1 MRIIIKQN
9 IYIIF
14 LLALCHFAAAQPTFN
29 DKANREEAFL
39 AVKEMRYGGVL
50 VVRLKTNHIKI
61 KSLQR
66 ELSNPNLKPGKRK
79 RIQGILDE
87 TISRKDAINTTMAN
101 AFLDSFRFCPVYL
114 SYDTSANTLK
124 TAKNGIF
131 LNRDL
136 QIDPTISIPD
146 TANIFI
152 AYYHEKSGDYPSDGL
167 MIRRLS
173 KTLNEPFPHYTAIK
187 ESFINE
193 MNTPRLR
200 KVIVILDDKLGKL
213 LARAE
218 KRE

>member
-1 MRIIIKQN
+1 MHLIIKLSLLL
-9 IYIIF
+9 F
-14 LLALCHFAAAQPTFN
+14 LLALCRFAIAQPTFN
-29 DKANREEAFL
+29 EKANREEAFL
-39 AVKEMRYGGVL
+39 AVKEMKYGGVL

-87 TISRKDAINTTMAN
+87 TITRKDAINSTMAN
-101 AFLDSFRFCPVYL
+101 AFLDSFSFCPIYL
-114 SYDTSANTLK
+114 CYDSSANTLK
-124 TAKNGIF
+124 SAKTGIF

-146 TANIFI
+146 TSNIFI
-152 AYYHEKSGDYPSDGL
+152 AYYHEKSGDYPTDGL

-218 KRE
+218 NRE

>member
-1 MRIIIKQN
+1 MHLIIKQN
-9 IYIIF
+9 LLLF
-14 LLALCHFAAAQPTFN
+14 LLALCHFAVAQPTFN
-29 DKANREEAFL
+29 EKANREEAFL
-39 AVKEMRYGGVL
+39 AVKEMKYGGVL

-87 TISRKDAINTTMAN
+87 TITRKDAINSTMAN
-101 AFLDSFRFCPVYL
+101 AFLDSFSFCPVYL

-124 TAKNGIF
+124 NTKTGIF
-131 LNRDL
+131 LNRDF
-136 QIDPTISIPD
+136 QIDPTVSIPD

-173 KTLNEPFPHYTAIK
+173 KTLNDPFPHYSAIK

-193 MNTPRLR
+193 MNTPRLK
-200 KVIVILDDKLGKL
+200 KVIFILDDKMGKL

-218 KRE
+218 KRQ